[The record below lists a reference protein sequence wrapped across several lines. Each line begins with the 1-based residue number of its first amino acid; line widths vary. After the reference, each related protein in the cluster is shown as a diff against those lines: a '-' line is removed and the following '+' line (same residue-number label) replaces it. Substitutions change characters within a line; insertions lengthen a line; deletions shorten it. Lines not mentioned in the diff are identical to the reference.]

1 MKISMKEASKK
12 VFKKEFYGYSV
23 EEVKTYIDSLA
34 QQLHQVTQENNALKE
49 QVMSLENQLSEYK
62 KTDQILRETISTATQ
77 MSEII
82 KEDAKKEA
90 HHILQEARNEAE
102 KSKSEALQSL
112 KIMYVELSELKNAK
126 ENFER
131 NLKSL
136 AQAHIDF
143 IERSTP
149 PAP

>member
-1 MKISMKEASKK
+1 MNETSKK

-23 EEVKTYIDSLA
+23 EEVKAYLESLA
-34 QQLHQVTQENNALKE
+34 QQLQLVTQERNSLKDHVKALE
-49 QVMSLENQLSEYK
+49 TQLIEYK

-82 KEDAKKEA
+82 KDDAKKEA
-90 HHILQEARNEAE
+90 NHILHEARSEAE
-102 KSKSEALQSL
+102 KNKSEAVQSL
-112 KIMYVELSELKNAK
+112 KTMYIELSELKKAK
-126 ENFER
+126 ENFEQ

-143 IERSTP
+143 IERSAQE
-149 PAP
+149 AP